1 MGTVI
6 DLKEKIKQR
15 DELKILIRD
24 KVIEINGYRGKIEI
38 YLNSTSVYS
47 KNNVWTIKKV
57 VNLFKTKKVYIIS
70 EEKFKENFM
79 EELKEISY
87 DRKYKKEHEY
97 IFDKIKS
104 KLKETSDFQLYRII
118 GNTLDIKSCITV
130 TGWQITALK

>member
-38 YLNSTSVYS
+38 YLNSTNVYS
-47 KNNVWTIKKV
+47 KNNVWAIKKV

-97 IFDKIKS
+97 IFNKIKS

>member
-38 YLNSTSVYS
+38 YLNSTNVYS
-47 KNNVWTIKKV
+47 KNNVWAIKKV